1 MSLRRFLPDLILVSM
16 ALATC
21 AWALASASGWRRIA
35 ILAAQMLL
43 GAGLCVTLLQASA
56 QETGYRLLMISGLA
70 AEIVLIDV
78 NERKAEGEAMEDG
91 GTAEMLAAAM
101 GGGGVDYAAAV
112 DAAMAAELVA

>member
-21 AWALASASGWRRIA
+21 AWALARASGWRRIA

-70 AEIVLIDV
+70 FATAACIVWAAGVHLVRRRIDPQRRRV
-78 NERKAEGEAMEDG
+78 LS
-91 GTAEMLAAAM
+91 LASS
-101 GGGGVDYAAAV
+101 AV
-112 DAAMAAELVA
+112 MAAPIPNDIR